1 MYGHKESPRTSLP
14 DKAWENVASHLW
26 GKVFPGELATWSL
39 WRGRGRYRQRQ
50 WEAHTEIHRKR
61 VTHTHRETQRQTHRH
76 RHTER
81 HRETDTEKQEGRR
94 DGAGVKLGLLRGRL
108 RDPGVQK
115 FCWEFKFWKM
125 KKEESTIG
133 QESLGSQCT
142 FDKAPANPWGP
153 PKHTLSLKGVPP

>member
-39 WRGRGRYRQRQ
+39 WRGRVRYIQ
-50 WEAHTEIHRKR
+50 TETVRD
-61 VTHTHRETQRQTHRH
+61 THRDTQKERHTYTQRHRD

-81 HRETDTEKQEGRR
+81 QRDTEKQEGRR

-108 RDPGVQK
+108 WDPGVQK